1 MGYPPFGEHA
11 PRRAPYNRT
20 SRQSRPDSKRARP
33 FFVAPQIPALSGVD
47 WNSNFFHGG
56 VHMLRRVGEG
66 ILFAA
71 SMAVFMVVFYLWA
84 A

>member
-1 MGYPPFGEHA
+1 MSVSFYFLKTTVNLSDGRLFCCPL
-11 PRRAPYNRT
+11 
-20 SRQSRPDSKRARP
+20 DSGSAG
-33 FFVAPQIPALSGVD
+33 ID

-56 VHMLRRVGEG
+56 VHMLRRVGEC

>member
-20 SRQSRPDSKRARP
+20 SRQARPDSVWSPA
-33 FFVAPQIPALSGVD
+33 FFVAPQIPALPGID

-56 VHMLRRVGEG
+56 VHMLRRVGEC

>member
-1 MGYPPFGEHA
+1 MGITSF
-11 PRRAPYNRT
+11 RRTCPQRATYTRT
-20 SRQSRPDSKRARP
+20 SRQSRPDSERARP
-33 FFVAPQIPALSGVD
+33 FFVAPQIPALSGID

-56 VHMLRRVGEG
+56 VHMLRRVGEC

>member
-1 MGYPPFGEHA
+1 MSINIKLYIFNSYALNKKGGDVPPLFL
-11 PRRAPYNRT
+11 
-20 SRQSRPDSKRARP
+20 
-33 FFVAPQIPALSGVD
+33 FVFQIPALSGID

-56 VHMLRRVGEG
+56 VHMLRRVGEC

-71 SMAVFMVVFYLWA
+71 SMADFMVVFYLWA

>member
-1 MGYPPFGEHA
+1 MGITSFRRTRPQ
-11 PRRAPYNRT
+11 RAPYSRT
-20 SRQSRPDSKRARP
+20 SRQSRPDSVLSPA
-33 FFVAPQIPALSGVD
+33 FFVAPQIPALSGID

-56 VHMLRRVGEG
+56 VHMLRRVGEC